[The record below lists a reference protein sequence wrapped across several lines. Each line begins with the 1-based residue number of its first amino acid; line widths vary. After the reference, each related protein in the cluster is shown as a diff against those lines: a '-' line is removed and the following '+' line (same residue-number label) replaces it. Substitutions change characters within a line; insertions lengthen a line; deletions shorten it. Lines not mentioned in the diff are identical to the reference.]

1 MRKIFALF
9 ILSLIFVQCKNDD
22 AKEQALDIKK
32 SVDLD
37 LERFDIKYAQA
48 TAETLPQLK
57 KEYPFLF
64 PSQFPDT
71 LWTNKIKD
79 KYFIELNQEVKKQFP
94 NTTQLEDDVEMLVSR
109 IKHYFPEEKSPRVI
123 TLINEVLLDKKAL
136 YTNDF
141 IFISLDC
148 YLGSKHPFYD
158 VFAEYQKQNLT
169 KDQILPDLVTNFGFR
184 KVVPSQDK
192 TLLGEMIYFGK
203 IQYLKDL
210 LLPTTADNVK
220 IGYTTTQYKWCQENE
235 AQIWSYLIENKLLYD
250 NNIKNYQRFIED
262 APFTKFYEA
271 IDKES
276 PGRVGQWVGWQIV
289 KSYMENNDTPVDK
302 LLKMEPLEIFNNS
315 KYKPKK

>member
-9 ILSLIFVQCKNDD
+9 ILSLTFVQCKNDD

-250 NNIKNYQRFIED
+250 NNIKNYQRFIEE